1 MRGTFVDQ
9 GGLFSY
15 IAPEARVPANHP
27 LRKIRE
33 LVRDVLGELTR
44 SLGRLYASEGRPS
57 IPPEQLLSALLLQVF
72 YGIRSE
78 RQLMEQLD
86 YNLLYRWFVGLSPDD
101 PIWDPT
107 TFTKNR
113 DRLQTGAV
121 FAKFM
126 SKLLNHPEVKPLL
139 SDEHFSVDGTLIE
152 AWASHKSFR
161 PKDGSGDDDG
171 GADFHGQQRKNDTHA
186 STSDPDS
193 RLYRKAAG
201 REAKLCYM
209 GHATMENR
217 HGLAVAGMVTLANG
231 TAERRASQIMLKAK
245 AKEAGGRITVGED
258 KAYDTADHVAH
269 LRAINVT
276 PHVTQNDCSP
286 QPASV
291 VGAPS
296 TDAPRGTKAMAC
308 RIVSGDDRMHLR
320 LGQAARHDAQ
330 DQASWPSQRLYRLH
344 AQSDRLQPDPHSQ
357 TADGVGQRLFTTS
370 DAPKPEA
377 KRRPMHNLRF
387 FSRLLGYS
395 SEITVAWATGTL
407 RHPWRSFFFKNPS
420 FDCIVA

>member
-1 MRGTFVDQ
+1 MRGAFLDQ
-9 GGLFSY
+9 GKLFSY
-15 IAPEARVPANHP
+15 LSPETRVPASHP

-33 LVRDVLGELTR
+33 LVRDALRELNGSFR
-44 SLGRLYASEGRPS
+44 RLYASEGRPS

-101 PIWDPT
+101 PIWDST

-171 GADFHGQQRKNDTHA
+171 GADFHSQRRKNDTHA
-186 STSDPDS
+186 STSDPDC

-217 HGLAVAGMVTLANG
+217 NGLAVAGMVTLATG
-231 TAERRASQIMLKAK
+231 TAERRASEIMLKTK
-245 AKEAGGRITVGED
+245 AKETGRRVTV
-258 KAYDTADHVAH
+258 
-269 LRAINVT
+269 
-276 PHVTQNDCSP
+276 
-286 QPASV
+286 
-291 VGAPS
+291 
-296 TDAPRGTKAMAC
+296 
-308 RIVSGDDRMHLR
+308 
-320 LGQAARHDAQ
+320 
-330 DQASWPSQRLYRLH
+330 
-344 AQSDRLQPDPHSQ
+344 
-357 TADGVGQRLFTTS
+357 
-370 DAPKPEA
+370 
-377 KRRPMHNLRF
+377 
-387 FSRLLGYS
+387 
-395 SEITVAWATGTL
+395 
-407 RHPWRSFFFKNPS
+407 
-420 FDCIVA
+420 

>member
-15 IAPEARVPANHP
+15 IAPEARVPVNHP

-126 SKLLNHPEVKPLL
+126 TKLLNHPEVKPLL

-186 STSDPDS
+186 STSDPDC

-217 HGLAVAGMVTLANG
+217 HGLAIAGMVTLANG

-245 AKEAGGRITVGED
+245 AKEAGHRITVGED
-258 KAYDTADHVAH
+258 KAYVIGSGKLT
-269 LRAINVT
+269 R
-276 PHVTQNDCSP
+276 P
-286 QPASV
+286 
-291 VGAPS
+291 APS
-296 TDAPRGTKAMAC
+296 NLTHRIRWFLREGGADAEGGGADGIGGFEEARGEHPGSVAVDGA
-308 RIVSGDDRMHLR
+308 VSQHGSAVFARWR
-320 LGQAARHDAQ
+320 CGGQA
-330 DQASWPSQRLYRLH
+330 
-344 AQSDRLQPDPHSQ
+344 
-357 TADGVGQRLFTTS
+357 
-370 DAPKPEA
+370 
-377 KRRPMHNLRF
+377 
-387 FSRLLGYS
+387 
-395 SEITVAWATGTL
+395 
-407 RHPWRSFFFKNPS
+407 
-420 FDCIVA
+420 